1 MIILWINKEWLKIAL
16 IKCEDCGKEFS
27 DKANACPNCGC
38 PYEKEIKES
47 KMKKYD
53 DLTQE
58 EKVKVNQYRI
68 SSHQWWTES
77 RIGVLIVGVIG
88 LIFVIIFFITFA
100 MYYLIIAI
108 LLWVIESVLSRSSIK
123 EQKIWYEA
131 HKEEVYKN
139 KYL

>member
-1 MIILWINKEWLKIAL
+1 MAL

-38 PYEKEIKES
+38 PYEKEIKKS

-68 SSHQWWTES
+68 SSHQWWIQS
-77 RIGVLIVGVIG
+77 RAASLGSVGIG
-88 LIFVIIFFITFA
+88 LLLIIIFIITLVDYYFIIGLLFS
-100 MYYLIIAI
+100 AI
-108 LLWVIESVLSRSSIK
+108 GFVFLLSSFK

-139 KYL
+139 KYLK